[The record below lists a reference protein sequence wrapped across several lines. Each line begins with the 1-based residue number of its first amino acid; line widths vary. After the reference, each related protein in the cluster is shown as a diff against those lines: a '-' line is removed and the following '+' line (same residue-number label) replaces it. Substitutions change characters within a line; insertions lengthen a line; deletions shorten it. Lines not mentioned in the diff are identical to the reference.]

1 MVGCNLSKMFFNTY
15 WRGGVPG
22 DVVSLKYF
30 YYQVGRGEVPGD
42 EVSPKYSLLP
52 LGEGGSTRGDAIGP
66 KFIFSTSWGWG
77 GVKGDVENYRTCCG
91 LMRRKG
97 YCITK
102 TDSCGCC
109 RPLFWGAECDEAR
122 QGRIG

>member
-1 MVGCNLSKMFFNTY
+1 MLVLNNFANSLFCKVGLSF
-15 WRGGVPG
+15 
-22 DVVSLKYF
+22 
-30 YYQVGRGEVPGD
+30 
-42 EVSPKYSLLP
+42 LP
-52 LGEGGSTRGDAIGP
+52 GP
-66 KFIFSTSWGWG
+66 KLIFSTSWGWG

-109 RPLFWGAECDEAR
+109 RPLLWGAEGDEA
-122 QGRIG
+122 